1 MNDRNTEVLEQ
12 YELEIKAFR
21 RGRGAWV
28 CETDKGLKL
37 LREYKGTVKRLEFEE
52 EVLRSL
58 QEGGSCFVDQYI
70 RNKEGRTALNGRRRL
85 PVCGKG
91 LVFGQRMQHPG

>member
-37 LREYKGTVKRLEFEE
+37 LREYKGTVNAWNLKRRFSGHFGRAEA
-52 EVLRSL
+52 VLSISIS
-58 QEGGSCFVDQYI
+58 EI
-70 RNKEGRTALNGRRRL
+70 RRANCSQRPETAAG
-85 PVCGKG
+85 
-91 LVFGQRMQHPG
+91 MW

>member
-28 CETDKGLKL
+28 CETDKG
-37 LREYKGTVKRLEFEE
+37 
-52 EVLRSL
+52 
-58 QEGGSCFVDQYI
+58 
-70 RNKEGRTALNGRRRL
+70 RTENATSGMRRRL
-85 PVCGKG
+85 QALCHRLRVCTKLSG
-91 LVFGQRMQHPG
+91 R